1 MLQKAFFVLYCFM
14 PILISGVDID
24 ASCISEETI
33 YAASEDLCLADPS
46 CFLPTFLSEE
56 LDGAIALVSMRSTVR
71 SAVGYCTRCE
81 DWVEIYYPS
90 RWCPK
95 CGKKILDAWPLGH

>member
-1 MLQKAFFVLYCFM
+1 MLSRNFFILYCFT
-14 PILISGVDID
+14 PLYVFGLGVE
-24 ASCISEETI
+24 ASCVPEETVC
-33 YAASEDLCLADPS
+33 EEFR
-46 CFLPTFLSEE
+46 FLPELLSEE
-56 LDGAIALVSMRSTVR
+56 LDGSIFLVSTQRAVR

-90 RWCPK
+90 KYCPK